1 MRVCVAL
8 AFLALCRAVPIQQ
21 VVNNDDAVEAAED
34 RAWSGQ
40 VAGMPD
46 VDDATAQEG
55 DSGVVMARIR
65 PDVAD
70 DDEDD
75 AAIDAL
81 PSNIDNV
88 ELMQTELPAP
98 GNGAPVLHGVG
109 EAGMATKHK
118 LGKTHADI
126 PEHLNGETYARQPK
140 AADALGDV
148 DPTARYDMAAHPV
161 ALTPDPYALEPLPL
175 EPDCD
180 SPQSGEPDEQDVEV
194 DMNKVHL
201 TKLLREQSTAS
212 RKVPLDRGE
221 LRGGPDYL
229 LARATPGD
237 EDPLDVDQNRRK
249 EILPPPESQSQ
260 LQVKGKKVKCSRN
273 VNGHDVPN
281 SLDQLDDDCGMPE
294 PVIPCETAGNTTMC
308 IRRIELQPQAVPE
321 AELMPQPPP
330 EKKFDVTLSVE
341 FVDFGE
347 TRDVL
352 VNDGNLSIAQVIEE
366 AGSDWRVDAGQIQ
379 LVRNAG
385 ADFTVD
391 SPISEVDDALQLIVY
406 LRCTYREYQAALK
419 MQIPSCPDLV
429 VRNFMAQIE
438 IPAFHETQLNKDYV
452 KQVEVLSTDLVS
464 KVIQGTKLDPDTLLR
479 ITYNGKDVTPDM
491 SLEEIFFRN
500 GSTFVLYPAD
510 PCPSH
515 SPSPTPSATV
525 APSSSP
531 IASPLPGAAGAD
543 VLGLGLHNKTKKR
556 KLGGYDSYRHCK
568 SSRNDK
574 IQPPPPESV
583 GFDPIQHDPR
593 GLADPDAPD
602 CDDDEMT
609 PPEEEEDD
617 ETMTRTLSGGVIG
630 ESQPEE
636 PVESDRVI
644 VTVVYTSDIE
654 PEIRIQV
661 PVNIEVA
668 KGIDLFDALR
678 LASGRPH
685 PYMEGSYNETYPVDH
700 YTRLKPLGLKDGA
713 VVVVRDLDKPLA
725 DDNLREFDVVTP
737 TETFYD
743 KNLDVMKNGENETI
757 PIIPSPESPEDPYD
771 PLTSSP
777 AHPWGVGPGDVGNGN
792 AYRTKKAIK
801 AENKKKDAERK
812 AKQEKPSKTK
822 LRG

>member
-1 MRVCVAL
+1 MRRTAL
-8 AFLALCRAVPIQQ
+8 ITGIT
-21 VVNNDDAVEAAED
+21 
-34 RAWSGQ
+34 GQ
-40 VAGMPD
+40 DG
-46 VDDATAQEG
+46 
-55 DSGVVMARIR
+55 S
-65 PDVAD
+65 
-70 DDEDD
+70 
-75 AAIDAL
+75 
-81 PSNIDNV
+81 
-88 ELMQTELPAP
+88 
-98 GNGAPVLHGVG
+98 
-109 EAGMATKHK
+109 
-118 LGKTHADI
+118 
-126 PEHLNGETYARQPK
+126 
-140 AADALGDV
+140 
-148 DPTARYDMAAHPV
+148 
-161 ALTPDPYALEPLPL
+161 
-175 EPDCD
+175 
-180 SPQSGEPDEQDVEV
+180 
-194 DMNKVHL
+194 
-201 TKLLREQSTAS
+201 
-212 RKVPLDRGE
+212 
-221 LRGGPDYL
+221 YL
-229 LARATPGD
+229 SA
-237 EDPLDVDQNRRK
+237 
-249 EILPPPESQSQ
+249 
-260 LQVKGKKVKCSRN
+260 
-273 VNGHDVPN
+273 
-281 SLDQLDDDCGMPE
+281 
-294 PVIPCETAGNTTMC
+294 
-308 IRRIELQPQAVPE
+308 
-321 AELMPQPPP
+321 
-330 EKKFDVTLSVE
+330 
-341 FVDFGE
+341 
-347 TRDVL
+347 
-352 VNDGNLSIAQVIEE
+352 
-366 AGSDWRVDAGQIQ
+366 
-379 LVRNAG
+379 
-385 ADFTVD
+385 
-391 SPISEVDDALQLIVY
+391 
-406 LRCTYREYQAALK
+406 
-419 MQIPSCPDLV
+419 
-429 VRNFMAQIE
+429 
-438 IPAFHETQLNKDYV
+438 
-452 KQVEVLSTDLVS
+452 
-464 KVIQGTKLDPDTLLR
+464 
-479 ITYNGKDVTPDM
+479 
-491 SLEEIFFRN
+491 
-500 GSTFVLYPAD
+500 
-510 PCPSH
+510 
-515 SPSPTPSATV
+515 ATV

-636 PVESDRVI
+636 PVKESDRVI

-700 YTRLKPLGLKDGA
+700 YMRLKPLGLKDGA